1 MDYLLTHWEFFLLL
15 PVLADR
21 RRLGTASVHSVV
33 RVVICDERSQVIC
46 NVAAKL
52 TVSCAQSVKG
62 PLSISLPYLYIQVYR
77 ELAEIKQT
85 LIYTS
90 ARCKSAVTD

>member
-1 MDYLLTHWEFFLLL
+1 MDYLLTHWELFLLL

-33 RVVICDERSQVIC
+33 RVVICDERLQVIC
-46 NVAAKL
+46 NAAAKL
-52 TVSCAQSVKG
+52 TVSGAQSVKG
-62 PLSISLPYLYIQVYR
+62 PLSISLPHLYIQVYR

-85 LIYTS
+85 FIYTS
-90 ARCKSAVTD
+90 ARCKSAFTN